1 MRRQTKEAVLLSS
14 ISQCNN
20 GHDVIT
26 YNTMLS
32 VVYMDGKNIQH
43 GRKNSMKLEFERSL
57 FGVLKL
63 CFCAWT
69 KGLKRAQKY
78 ICF

>member
-1 MRRQTKEAVLLSS
+1 MRRQTIEAVLLSS

-32 VVYMDGKNIQH
+32 VVYID

-57 FGVLKL
+57 FG
-63 CFCAWT
+63 
-69 KGLKRAQKY
+69 GLKWRVDERP
-78 ICF
+78 